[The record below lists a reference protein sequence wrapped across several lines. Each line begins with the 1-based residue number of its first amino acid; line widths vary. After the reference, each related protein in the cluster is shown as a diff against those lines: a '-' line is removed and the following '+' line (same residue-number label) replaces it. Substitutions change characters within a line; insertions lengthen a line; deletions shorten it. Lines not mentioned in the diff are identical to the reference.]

1 MRARRSVQKG
11 MLALASAALLFFAV
25 EGAASLL
32 VAVREARW
40 DLAGADAGSIEEEQ
54 HCEYDA
60 DLGWMNIRG
69 RRFDGLYGP
78 GTSFT
83 TNAQG
88 LRATREY
95 APEVPEGRYRVIC
108 LGDSFTMGYGVGDAD
123 TFPALL
129 EAGSERLEVVNMGLG
144 GFGIDQDYLWYL
156 RDGARL
162 EAQLLLLLVIPDDF
176 NRVLTDRFMGLHAKP
191 RLAVEG
197 GELVVH
203 NVPVPQGFA
212 ASRSARLAR
221 AVAERLGVARLF
233 AGAAERAPEIGDGP
247 LPFTQVSER
256 ILQAL
261 RDAARAKGQDFAVV
275 YLPPGPL
282 MVRSE
287 TPMPVV
293 RWLESFCTGAGIPYY
308 DLTPSFRRIAPEELA
323 AHFAHDHYS
332 PRGNQVVAEALAA
345 IIAADFDR

>member
-1 MRARRSVQKG
+1 MGAGRAILKG
-11 MLALASAALLFFAV
+11 SGVILLSSAFLFLAA
-25 EGAASLL
+25 EGAASLA

-40 DLAGADAGSIEEEQ
+40 ELAGGSSIEEEK
-54 HCEYDA
+54 HCEHDA
-60 DLGWMNIRG
+60 DLGWMNQRG
-69 RRFDGLYGP
+69 RRFEGLYGP
-78 GTSFT
+78 GTTYT
-83 TNAQG
+83 TSAQG
-88 LRATREY
+88 FRATREY
-95 APEVPEGRYRVIC
+95 AREVPAGRYRVIC

-123 TFPALL
+123 TFPARL

-176 NRVLTDRFMGLHAKP
+176 NRVLTDRFNGLYAKP

-203 NVPVPQGFA
+203 NVPVPQGFSSPPA
-212 ASRSARLAR
+212 VLLAREVARRLGMARL
-221 AVAERLGVARLF
+221 VG
-233 AGAAERAPEIGDGP
+233 RAPAAPSEAEGGL
-247 LPFTQVSER
+247 LPFTQVSQR

-261 RDAARAKGQDFAVV
+261 RDAARERGQDFAVV

-282 MVRSE
+282 MVSSE

-293 RWLESFCTGAGIPYY
+293 RWLESFCAGAGIPYY
-308 DLTPSFRRIAPEELA
+308 DLTPAFRRIAPEELA
-323 AHFAHDHYS
+323 AHFALAHYS
-332 PRGNQVVAEALAA
+332 PAGNQVVADALAA